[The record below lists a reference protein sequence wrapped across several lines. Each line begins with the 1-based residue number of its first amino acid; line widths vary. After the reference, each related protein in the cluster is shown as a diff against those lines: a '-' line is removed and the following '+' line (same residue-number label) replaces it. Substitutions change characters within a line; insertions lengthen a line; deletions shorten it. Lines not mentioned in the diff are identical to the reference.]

1 MVTFEFYLLK
11 FRFPDLYPIFFLSIF
26 LLHPILCMNLDFY
39 FLVSFKLRWD
49 LHMVNA
55 CILSVQFAW
64 LWQILQC
71 YSPHPGPFLFEFVY
85 LFGFCGEGS
94 SGAWGA
100 GVDPGSWLVGWWCYF
115 YQKAQS
121 NGPEKQDKEG
131 VIQNFKRTLSKKEKK
146 EKKKREKEA
155 LRQASDKEER
165 PSQGDDR

>member
-1 MVTFEFYLLK
+1 MVTFESYFKKSDFLICAQFSFHLFYCTL
-11 FRFPDLYPIFFLSIF
+11 FCVWIWIFIF
-26 LLHPILCMNLDFY
+26 LIVLNWGEIY
-39 FLVSFKLRWD
+39 IWW
-49 LHMVNA
+49 NA
-55 CILSVQFAW
+55 CISSVQFAW
-64 LWQILQC
+64 LQQILQC

-85 LFGFCGEGS
+85 LFGFCGEGI

-100 GVDPGSWLVGWWCYF
+100 SVDPGSWLVGWWCYF
-115 YQKAQS
+115 YQKAQN